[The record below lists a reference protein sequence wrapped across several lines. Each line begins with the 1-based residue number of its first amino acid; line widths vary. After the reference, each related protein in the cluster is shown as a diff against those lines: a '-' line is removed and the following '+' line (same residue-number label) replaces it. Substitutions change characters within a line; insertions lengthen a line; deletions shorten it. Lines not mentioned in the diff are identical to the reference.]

1 MMIPVLIRVL
11 WLMFDEEGDR
21 LSWCFQDVFTPV
33 SCTVSSVKYVF
44 IRRLGSKLFS
54 MFLPLR
60 VVSALEETTAIAK
73 PYITIC
79 FLSIEA
85 NVAFCASCFNT
96 FPFFALFSLRSQ
108 PLSLPASIFF
118 WFLPPSIRQHAAAHW
133 GRPGG
138 SFFPETGSVRGW
150 SEGGQTLATSARPR
164 GAYVRWSS
172 W

>member
-1 MMIPVLIRVL
+1 MTIPVLIRVL

-73 PYITIC
+73 LYITIC
-79 FLSIEA
+79 FLSIKA
-85 NVAFCASCFNT
+85 NVAFCDSCFNT
-96 FPFFALFSLRSQ
+96 FPFFCPFFSPQPTLLSPSLHFSLI
-108 PLSLPASIFF
+108 PTA
-118 WFLPPSIRQHAAAHW
+118 
-133 GRPGG
+133 
-138 SFFPETGSVRGW
+138 
-150 SEGGQTLATSARPR
+150 
-164 GAYVRWSS
+164 
-172 W
+172 